1 MKTAKRVVVLHA
13 EVVSIREIQKAAAV
27 QIAALNGNV
36 ADLKHML
43 LQQAKTLG
51 AIMARTDT
59 LVPERQGPQ
68 GMVYNPQILWGGTK
82 MPSKKDLPD
91 PGLSPPGDLTDE
103 QMRHRQK
110 WAMVYVEEIA
120 APSKMSS
127 EEAFRFYDF
136 LKRRCDAKLAAL
148 KEEMR

>member
-1 MKTAKRVVVLHA
+1 
-13 EVVSIREIQKAAAV
+13 
-27 QIAALNGNV
+27 
-36 ADLKHML
+36 
-43 LQQAKTLG
+43 
-51 AIMARTDT
+51 
-59 LVPERQGPQ
+59 
-68 GMVYNPQILWGGTK
+68 
-82 MPSKKDLPD
+82 
-91 PGLSPPGDLTDE
+91 
-103 QMRHRQK
+103 MRHRQK